1 MRIEGQAPGGRSN
14 LERGS
19 RTERNHGALP
29 PRNSVGY
36 GVCRSECRSRHFG
49 AAPQALASACRRGRR
64 LRSQRRESTMSTLR
78 ASATMKVFLLA
89 PFWPFNP
96 LAIPALR
103 IFGVFG
109 GRFRSS
115 PAGDFDAKRHPL
127 AKDARCPPR
136 RIGLLRCGHCGRMLK
151 VQHNGLRDVVRYLCN
166 DATSTMPL
174 RRSAS
179 RSATCASTRRSRPRC
194 CVRSPPLALD
204 AAFPAIADH
213 ERASVEC
220 VRHPEL
226 ALEQESYEGARAR
239 RQYDAV
245 KSGEPTGRR

>member
-1 MRIEGQAPGGRSN
+1 MRIEGRAPGGRSN

-36 GVCRSECRSRHFG
+36 GVCRSECRSRRFG

-64 LRSQRRESTMSTLR
+64 LRSQRRESAMSTLR

-109 GRFRSS
+109 GRFRWN
-115 PAGDFDAKRHPL
+115 PAGDFDAPSCEGMLGARL
-127 AKDARCPPR
+127 DASACFAAGIAGAWSRCSTMA
-136 RIGLLRCGHCGRMLK
+136 C
-151 VQHNGLRDVVRYLCN
+151 
-166 DATSTMPL
+166 ATSCATSATTPHQPCRSDEVHLVRQHARRRGSLGRGAACDL
-174 RRSAS
+174 RRW
-179 RSATCASTRRSRPRC
+179 RSTPRSRRLLITSGR
-194 CVRSPPLALD
+194 VWN
-204 AAFPAIADH
+204 AFGTPSS
-213 ERASVEC
+213 RWN
-220 VRHPEL
+220 R
-226 ALEQESYEGARAR
+226 
-239 RQYDAV
+239 
-245 KSGEPTGRR
+245 

>member
-1 MRIEGQAPGGRSN
+1 
-14 LERGS
+14 
-19 RTERNHGALP
+19 
-29 PRNSVGY
+29 
-36 GVCRSECRSRHFG
+36 
-49 AAPQALASACRRGRR
+49 
-64 LRSQRRESTMSTLR
+64 MSTLR

-109 GRFRSS
+109 GRFRSN

-166 DATSTMPL
+166 DATIDHAAPTKCISFGNMRVDAAVSAEVL
-174 RRSAS
+174 RAIS
-179 RSATCASTRRSRPRC
+179 
-194 CVRSPPLALD
+194 PLALD
-204 AAFPAIADH
+204 AAFAAIADH

-220 VRHPEL
+220 VGTPSSRWN
-226 ALEQESYEGARAR
+226 R
-239 RQYDAV
+239 
-245 KSGEPTGRR
+245 